1 MMALDFFLK
10 ILDECL
16 LPFRAQVSLGVSNGK
31 DIISS
36 GIQRRLLQS
45 IVYRTNLRYSVGAL
59 ISALSAVRDS
69 RGKA

>member
-1 MMALDFFLK
+1 M
-10 ILDECL
+10 DECL

-45 IVYRTNLRYSVGAL
+45 IVIPQEFGYSVGAL

-69 RGKA
+69 RGEGMSPFLFNAT